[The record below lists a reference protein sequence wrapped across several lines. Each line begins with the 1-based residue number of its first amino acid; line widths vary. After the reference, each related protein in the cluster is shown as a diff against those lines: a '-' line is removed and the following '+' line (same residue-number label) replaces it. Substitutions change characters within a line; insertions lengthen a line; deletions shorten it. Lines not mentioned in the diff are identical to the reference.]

1 MPELPIAG
9 LVWATAGLAGLGN
22 GVIGDGLPSFGLS
35 WAKGLANGLLSN
47 GLGWNGLNFGGL
59 NWTGLNWTGLNWTGL
74 NWNVLGWSGLG
85 WSAPGL
91 AVLPPQAP
99 PPAAE
104 MAQDPG
110 FALLA
115 IGVAVLGACVGSFL
129 NVVAWRLPR
138 QESVVLPP
146 SRCPHC
152 GTRLAW
158 FENIP
163 VLGWL
168 VLRGRCRHCGAPIS
182 PRYPAVELLSAGLW
196 VAVLLTTPP
205 LGAPALAGSA
215 GGPGVAALGGSGAL
229 ATGAPWLG
237 GGPIDWWLVAAGW
250 LLASLLLPMVLI
262 DLDHLWL
269 PEPLCR
275 WGLLLGLALTA
286 ISGYRQGP
294 AGGGPLL
301 LDHLIAAAAG
311 LLAMEGLSAL
321 AEKLMGKPAL
331 GLGDAKLTALLGAW
345 LGLQAM
351 AVAVFLAFL
360 SGAVLGSLLMLVGRL
375 KRGQPFPFG
384 PYLAAGGLA
393 VWIGGAAWWRQLL
406 GGALGG
412 GLLGG

>member
-1 MPELPIAG
+1 MLEHPIAG
-9 LVWATAGLAGLGN
+9 WMATAAFADAAFADAPFANLGKGWWAGAGLDLA
-22 GVIGDGLPSFGLS
+22 VIASQLPHP
-35 WAKGLANGLLSN
+35 
-47 GLGWNGLNFGGL
+47 
-59 NWTGLNWTGLNWTGL
+59 
-74 NWNVLGWSGLG
+74 SGQ
-85 WSAPGL
+85 PGL
-91 AVLPPQAP
+91 
-99 PPAAE
+99 
-104 MAQDPG
+104 DPG
-110 FALLA
+110 FGLLA
-115 IGVAVLGACVGSFL
+115 IGVAVMGACVGSFL

-158 FENIP
+158 FENLP

-168 VLRGRCRHCGAPIS
+168 ALRGRCRHCGAPIS
-182 PRYPAVELLSAGLW
+182 PRYPAVELLCAGLW
-196 VAVLLTTPP
+196 VAVLLATPP
-205 LGAPALAGSA
+205 LGASGLAGAAGLSGVAGLPGAGGVGGALAG
-215 GGPGVAALGGSGAL
+215 PGAAALGGSGAL
-229 ATGAPWLG
+229 AAALPWLG

-275 WGLLLGLALTA
+275 WGLLVGLALTA
-286 ISGYRQGP
+286 IAGYRQG
-294 AGGGPLL
+294 AAVGGPLL

-321 AEKLMGKPAL
+321 AQKLMGKPAL

-345 LGLQAM
+345 LGLYAM
-351 AVAVFLAFL
+351 ALAVFLAFL
-360 SGAVLGSLLMLVGRL
+360 SGALLGSALMLVGRL

-393 VWIGGAAWWRQLL
+393 VWIGGAPWWGQLL

>member
-1 MPELPIAG
+1 M
-9 LVWATAGLAGLGN
+9 
-22 GVIGDGLPSFGLS
+22 
-35 WAKGLANGLLSN
+35 
-47 GLGWNGLNFGGL
+47 
-59 NWTGLNWTGLNWTGL
+59 
-74 NWNVLGWSGLG
+74 
-85 WSAPGL
+85 
-91 AVLPPQAP
+91 
-99 PPAAE
+99 
-104 MAQDPG
+104 
-110 FALLA
+110 
-115 IGVAVLGACVGSFL
+115 GACVGSFL

-146 SRCPHC
+146 SHCPHC

-168 VLRGRCRHCGAPIS
+168 ALGGHCRHCGAPIS
-182 PRYPAVELLSAGLW
+182 PRYPAVELLCAGLW
-196 VAVLLTTPP
+196 VAVLLATPP
-205 LGAPALAGSA
+205 LM
-215 GGPGVAALGGSGAL
+215 GPHASPALGGSSAGAAAL
-229 ATGAPWLG
+229 SWLG

-275 WGLLLGLALTA
+275 WGLVLGLVLTA
-286 ISGYRQGP
+286 IAGYRQG
-294 AGGGPLL
+294 AAVGGAQL

-345 LGLQAM
+345 LGLYAM
-351 AVAVFLAFL
+351 ALAVFLAFL
-360 SGAVLGSLLMLVGRL
+360 SGALLGSALMLVGRL

-393 VWIGGAAWWRQLL
+393 VWIGGAPWWGQLL
-406 GGALGG
+406 GAAFGG
-412 GLLGG
+412 GRL

>member
-1 MPELPIAG
+1 MTVMDWGVATWGLTGLDRLGVGLSGVASALP
-9 LVWATAGLAGLGN
+9 LLATAGAP
-22 GVIGDGLPSFGLS
+22 IRDP
-35 WAKGLANGLLSN
+35 
-47 GLGWNGLNFGGL
+47 
-59 NWTGLNWTGLNWTGL
+59 TGLDPTR
-74 NWNVLGWSGLG
+74 
-85 WSAPGL
+85 
-91 AVLPPQAP
+91 
-99 PPAAE
+99 
-104 MAQDPG
+104 PG

-115 IGVAVLGACVGSFL
+115 IGVALMGACVGSFL

-146 SRCPHC
+146 SHCPHC

-168 VLRGRCRHCGAPIS
+168 ALGGHCRHCGAPIS
-182 PRYPAVELLSAGLW
+182 PRYPAVELLCGGLW
-196 VAVLLTTPP
+196 VAVLLATPP
-205 LGAPALAGSA
+205 LAG
-215 GGPGVAALGGSGAL
+215 
-229 ATGAPWLG
+229 GAPWFG
-237 GGPIDWWLVAAGW
+237 SGPIDWWLIAAGW

-275 WGLLLGLALTA
+275 WGLVLGLVLTA
-286 ISGYRQGP
+286 IAGYRQG
-294 AGGGPLL
+294 AAVGGAQL

-345 LGLQAM
+345 LGLYAM
-351 AVAVFLAFL
+351 ALAVFLAFL
-360 SGAVLGSLLMLVGRL
+360 SGALLGSALMLVGRL

-393 VWIGGAAWWRQLL
+393 VWIGGAPWWGQLL
-406 GGALGG
+406 GAAFGG
-412 GLLGG
+412 GRL